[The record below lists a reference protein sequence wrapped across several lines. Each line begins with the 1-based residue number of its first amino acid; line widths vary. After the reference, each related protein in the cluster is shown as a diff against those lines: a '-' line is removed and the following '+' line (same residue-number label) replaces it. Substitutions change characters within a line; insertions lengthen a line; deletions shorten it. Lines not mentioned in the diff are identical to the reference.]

1 MSCDCDCNQP
11 AVYRSNIQRA
21 RKAHTCYECSSQ
33 IAPGE
38 SHQYVFGVWDGDPG
52 SFRTCSFC
60 LELRSWVTDVADCQP
75 CHGEIL
81 EGAGEELRNMS
92 GPCAPQ
98 VRQQWWQGARLY
110 IQAMRRLRA
119 AREARRLRKA
129 ATLPALQS
137 VGVQS

>member
-11 AVYRSNIQRA
+11 AVYRPKIQRA
-21 RKAHTCYECSSQ
+21 RKAHTCHECSSQ

-52 SFRTCSFC
+52 SFRTCSSC
-60 LELRSWVTDVADCQP
+60 LELRSWATDVADCQP
-75 CHGEIL
+75 CHGEL
-81 EGAGEELRNMS
+81 VEGAGEELRNMS
-92 GPCAPQ
+92 GPWTPQ

-129 ATLPALQS
+129 ATLPSLQS
-137 VGVQS
+137 VGAET